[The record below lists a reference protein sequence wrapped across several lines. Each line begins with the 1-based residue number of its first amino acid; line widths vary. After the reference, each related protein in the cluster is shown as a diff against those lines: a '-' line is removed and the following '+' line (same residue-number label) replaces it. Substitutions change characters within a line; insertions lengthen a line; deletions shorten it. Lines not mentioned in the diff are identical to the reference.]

1 MKTYLLAAG
10 LTALLIV
17 PAIAAEEFFVV
28 QNPETGNCKVSN
40 HKDDGQLKLIGT
52 GGYAT
57 AEEAKKAKAAA
68 PECKEGKNKDKK
80 TSG

>member
-10 LTALLIV
+10 LTALLIA
-17 PAIAAEEFFVV
+17 PAVAAEEFFVV

-40 HKDDGQLKLIGT
+40 KQDDGKNVPIGT
-52 GGYAT
+52 VAYAT
-57 AEEAKKAKAAA
+57 ADEAKAAKAAA